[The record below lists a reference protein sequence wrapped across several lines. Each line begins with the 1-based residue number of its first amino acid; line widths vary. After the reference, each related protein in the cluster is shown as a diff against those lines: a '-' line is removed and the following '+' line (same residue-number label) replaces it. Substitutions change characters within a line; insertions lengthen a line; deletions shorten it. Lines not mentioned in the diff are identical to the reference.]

1 MKYIFIIILLF
12 LFNHKAL
19 SDSLDYNLLIANPR
33 MLDSRFK
40 ESVVILFYHNK
51 FGASGLVINK
61 LEKKLTVLELF
72 DAVKLPIPKGFVDKE
87 LNIFWGGPINAHHL
101 FFIHSSDYKS
111 KNSII
116 HNNNF
121 IITRSAEVLYD
132 IAKNKGPKKFII
144 VKGFAIWSPGQLD
157 EELNR
162 DTWGKKTN
170 YYLNIFNNDKDMWKI
185 LINSQGA

>member
-61 LEKKLTVLELF
+61 LE
-72 DAVKLPIPKGFVDKE
+72 
-87 LNIFWGGPINAHHL
+87 
-101 FFIHSSDYKS
+101 
-111 KNSII
+111 
-116 HNNNF
+116 
-121 IITRSAEVLYD
+121 
-132 IAKNKGPKKFII
+132 
-144 VKGFAIWSPGQLD
+144 
-157 EELNR
+157 
-162 DTWGKKTN
+162 
-170 YYLNIFNNDKDMWKI
+170 
-185 LINSQGA
+185 LI